1 MRKLTNKMWY
11 KNCPQQWGQF
21 FIWKVFEKPGGARS

>member
-11 KNCPQQWGQF
+11 KNCLQ
-21 FIWKVFEKPGGARS
+21 